1 MKMNKKSVLAALFST
16 IVAVSFSASADE
28 RYEYSQKWMPKQEAP
43 LDLTNAA
50 IFFTDPQNGFYSEDS
65 PIADLVQPLIKN
77 NNTVKHQ
84 QELLRAARSV
94 GMKVFYSPHMY
105 TMNDYKNWD
114 KEALNGID
122 RVMFNNKLFIEGT
135 KSHDWYPPLAPDKD
149 TIIMNPHKGLSNF
162 QTGDANIQLRMHG
175 IDTLIMGG
183 MAANMC
189 VESHA
194 RDAIEHGFK
203 VIIVSDATAAAG
215 QMAQDA
221 AYTNY
226 EFIGNE
232 VVTTSEIINRIKER

>member
-1 MKMNKKSVLAALFST
+1 MQMRNIISL
-16 IVAVSFSASADE
+16 ASAAILITSLSVNANE
-28 RYEYSQKWMPKQEAP
+28 NYQYSQKWMPKQEAP

-65 PIADLVQPLIKN
+65 PIADLVQPLIKK

-122 RVMFNNKLFIEGT
+122 RVMFNNKMFIEGT

-232 VVTTSEIINRIKER
+232 VVTTSEIIKRIKER

>member
-1 MKMNKKSVLAALFST
+1 MQMRNIISLASTAILITSLSV
-16 IVAVSFSASADE
+16 SANE
-28 RYEYSQKWMPKQEAP
+28 NYQYSQKWMPKQEAS

-65 PIADLVQPLIKN
+65 PIADLVQPLIKK

-122 RVMFNNKLFIEGT
+122 RVMFNNKMFIEGT
-135 KSHDWYPPLAPDKD
+135 KSHDWYPPLAPDKN

-232 VVTTSEIINRIKER
+232 VVTTQEIVKRIREL